1 MYLLFCFSL
10 LLVSTIHV
18 RASEQS
24 LGYNAIIDSL
34 KYVPKV
40 QKFVHTSPN
49 SFSKIADSIAK
60 SFDLRSLIRK
70 QKSSGMNEQFANATD
85 IPPMNSTTDVPF
97 TESTELPMTGGT
109 TNQTIVQSTEATSHV
124 TVVPTT
130 DIPPPSLP
138 VSELCLSHI
147 EGVILGLTEKQQ
159 WAIKSE
165 FCYLCIFSTTAF
177 PHTCSINLESR
188 LKLYHTCTFQ

>member
-40 QKFVHTSPN
+40 QQFVHKSPN
-49 SFSKIADSIAK
+49 TFNKIADSIAK
-60 SFDLRSLIRK
+60 SFDLRSLIRI
-70 QKSSGMNEQFANATD
+70 QKSSGLNEQFANATA
-85 IPPMNSTTDVPF
+85 IPLMNSTTEVLF
-97 TESTELPMTGGT
+97 SGSTELPMTGSTEVPIT
-109 TNQTIVQSTEATSHV
+109 TQSIVQSTEATSHV
-124 TVVPTT
+124 PVVPTT
-130 DIPPPSLP
+130 DIPSPSLP
-138 VSELCLSHI
+138 VSELCLTHI
-147 EGVILGLTEKQQ
+147 EEVILGLTEKQQ

-165 FCYLCIFSTTAF
+165 
-177 PHTCSINLESR
+177 
-188 LKLYHTCTFQ
+188 